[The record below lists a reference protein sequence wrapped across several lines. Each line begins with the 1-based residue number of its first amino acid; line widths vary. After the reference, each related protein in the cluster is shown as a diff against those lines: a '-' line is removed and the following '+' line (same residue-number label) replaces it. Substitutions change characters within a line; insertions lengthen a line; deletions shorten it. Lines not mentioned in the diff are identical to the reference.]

1 MSVVRTSSAGVNHN
15 SPVLVYAAYGCGSH
29 IRFTAWATPRTREI
43 HPAGRCKRGPLGLRL
58 NEPMPSPCDRVT
70 ARLFFLMPLAGPIRV
85 HPGPFV
91 VKTARRTI
99 PVRNATDVRNDRRSI
114 DGYLTLF
121 SIGF

>member
-1 MSVVRTSSAGVNHN
+1 MPVVRTSSAGVNHN
-15 SPVLVYAAYGCGSH
+15 SPVLVYAARGSGWP
-29 IRFTAWATPRTREI
+29 IRLTAWATPRALEI
-43 HPAGRCKRGPLGLRL
+43 HPAACGSRGPLGTRL
-58 NEPMPSPCDRVT
+58 NEPMLSACGIVT
-70 ARLFFLMPLAGPIRV
+70 ARLCFTMSLAGLIR
-85 HPGPFV
+85 GQSCPFV